1 MTEWGAERLTREE
14 LLILGARLRSGWE
27 ASVRQANRSLG
38 VGQMCEYFAVA
49 HEVRGLWGE
58 AADELIARREAEV
71 IARREA
77 QIRAAR
83 AVREP
88 EAGS

>member
-1 MTEWGAERLTREE
+1 MTGWGAEQLTPEE

-38 VGQMCEYFAVA
+38 VGQMREYFAVA
-49 HEVRGLWGE
+49 SEMRGLLSE
-58 AADELIARREAEV
+58 AADEVIARRQAEV